1 MYNNGST
8 ITLNTSLGIKTY
20 TILIATSSYTLG
32 TPGNDLII
40 GTNEDDDIYGK
51 EGDDFIV
58 GFGGNDYLYGDYI
71 DGTPGNDTI
80 RGGDDILCGNDG
92 DDRLYGDSIYGYAG
106 NDTITGGNDILYG
119 GAGNDLLYGDVLS
132 GGAGNDTITGG
143 NDVLYGGDNDDWLTG
158 DSIYG
163 GGDDDSLTGGADIL
177 YGGAGNDLLYGDGM
191 GQDDYGNDYIVGG
204 NDTLYGGPGND
215 RLYGDGI
222 GEFGSNYGN
231 DTIVGGAD
239 TLYGGAGNDLLYGD
253 YIDGGY
259 GGYDSV
265 VGGDD
270 VINALDDVQ
279 GNDQIDGDY
288 IRNAENV
295 TLGSKDICAGD
306 PDNQQN
312 CEYSISLSITPLSV
326 GLPVTITI
334 ATNNQINITGFSVT
348 TPQQQVCNYTSLPLS
363 MSANSS
369 LSAIYPD
376 NFSAGCSTNTS
387 GIYVV
392 SVEVSVDNI
401 VARLNASFSLVAAAA
416 SVESPGG
423 GVINV
428 SISNGSFANVTVED
442 APQNITQ
449 VLQSAGLISSNE
461 VAIFPHGIISFEVV
475 AGPNVSVVSVNI
487 SYPSLPP
494 LQPGQRYVYFKLLVN
509 GSWVRVEEGG
519 GVNQFSI
526 VGNTVVLRIEDNGFL
541 DSNSTLGVVSD
552 PGGIAIVTVGVGGG
566 VIAADNISA
575 IATSRDG
582 APFNGNVW
590 LNSTV
595 VVNITFRDF
604 VNTTTFPTVNLG
616 LRIMTPDRSAVRFV
630 CTINATPAVS
640 GAFVSIYSTT
650 IFINNTMLGF
660 HNATPPGPASLADF
674 RNASCPGTVFVAPAL
689 NMSSGDI
696 IQIYVTAINGTHV
709 VFKELIFRHTPA
721 AREGVEG
728 VPDTVPSEANIDDV
742 PLTGIFN
749 VTAPDLNMLWNL
761 RDNTTIYIVF
771 GNDSLGYYLTN
782 SFTLIEVGR
791 NAGKFWNDSIKTLGV
806 LVNSTGVN
814 ATGRFFAMDK
824 ILKEGRYNISI
835 LVPRA
840 NSTPP
845 IDLAPGGVNAQQITD
860 FGAPAIKDN
869 FDVINISIVVA
880 PPSPVSMFVDRGF
893 IPATIDYN
901 ISINITIV
909 DPFVI
914 NASSQVVFGQTLNIT
929 IYNAMGGVF
938 KRNEELSATTPI
950 VISRLPSVS
959 VVILINGSA
968 AFQPPYQVQN
978 GFLRVEYLSPSG
990 VKESRDI
997 PIRVVDVSI
1006 GVNGTSSVNV
1016 TYGDYINIT
1025 VVSPAANT
1033 NTTAFDTLVVRV
1045 SGANVGFVVLN
1056 ETAPNSGVFTKLL
1069 RVGVGG
1075 DIYADPGSTIVF
1087 RYVYNASIL
1096 TPLGAAGWVSKT
1108 VTASATIQVRG
1119 GFILSPVDGSRMSPV
1134 GRFNVTIVDP
1144 SRNGN
1149 ISGVDSISYSI
1160 RLWNGSILTRTAIET
1175 GVNTGVFSDAFDKG
1189 LLGSPE
1195 DLLRGQKVEVIY
1207 VTLSGSME
1215 PAILVSTV
1223 WFVSFDGV
1231 VTLDKPYYMPG
1242 DVMAINVTDPDAA
1255 GRGFLS
1261 VRVSS
1266 SSDPIGVS
1274 VTLYELFL
1282 QPGVFIGYVTVSD
1295 NPVDFGRPGYI
1306 YARLGDR
1313 IMV

>member
-1 MYNNGST
+1 
-8 ITLNTSLGIKTY
+8 
-20 TILIATSSYTLG
+20 
-32 TPGNDLII
+32 
-40 GTNEDDDIYGK
+40 
-51 EGDDFIV
+51 
-58 GFGGNDYLYGDYI
+58 
-71 DGTPGNDTI
+71 
-80 RGGDDILCGNDG
+80 
-92 DDRLYGDSIYGYAG
+92 
-106 NDTITGGNDILYG
+106 
-119 GAGNDLLYGDVLS
+119 
-132 GGAGNDTITGG
+132 
-143 NDVLYGGDNDDWLTG
+143 
-158 DSIYG
+158 
-163 GGDDDSLTGGADIL
+163 
-177 YGGAGNDLLYGDGM
+177 
-191 GQDDYGNDYIVGG
+191 
-204 NDTLYGGPGND
+204 
-215 RLYGDGI
+215 
-222 GEFGSNYGN
+222 
-231 DTIVGGAD
+231 
-239 TLYGGAGNDLLYGD
+239 
-253 YIDGGY
+253 
-259 GGYDSV
+259 
-265 VGGDD
+265 
-270 VINALDDVQ
+270 
-279 GNDQIDGDY
+279 
-288 IRNAENV
+288 
-295 TLGSKDICAGD
+295 
-306 PDNQQN
+306 
-312 CEYSISLSITPLSV
+312 
-326 GLPVTITI
+326 
-334 ATNNQINITGFSVT
+334 
-348 TPQQQVCNYTSLPLS
+348 

-392 SVEVSVDNI
+392 SVEVGVGGI
-401 VARLNASFSLVAAAA
+401 VARLNASFSVVAAAA

-835 LVPRA
+835 LVPKT

-1223 WFVSFDGV
+1223 WFVSFDGII
-1231 VTLDKPYYMPG
+1231 TLDKPYYMPG

-1313 IMV
+1313 IMVRYTDQLPADYSVSGMPKDMAVSVNVGLILDKPISLQVSMVYADGTPVSRPAAGRLVLFLVSATNNNSVGVNATIVFKVLNANNTPLSLQAIGVSIPGGETIGLRFSYTFPAPGNYSVSVVAVKSLADQKQLSDEVVLGVSVVGGSRALEIGGASMLPGVAAGSSTPSVSPLQVGVEPVGVLDDILLKLDRVAGDLRGGVSGLNSSIAGVMSSVSDLRTRLAVLEDLRAAMAGIRADLGGVRTDIGGLLTGQRDLSGRFDALSSRLDSVSSDLRGLVGLVRDGLSSSIAGFGSRLDTLGRDLGVRVDSVSAGVGGLMAPIAIAIVLALLAFIFTLLTLLQVRRIMTTK

>member
-475 AGPNVSVVSVNI
+475 AGPN
-487 SYPSLPP
+487 
-494 LQPGQRYVYFKLLVN
+494 
-509 GSWVRVEEGG
+509 
-519 GVNQFSI
+519 
-526 VGNTVVLRIEDNGFL
+526 
-541 DSNSTLGVVSD
+541 
-552 PGGIAIVTVGVGGG
+552 
-566 VIAADNISA
+566 
-575 IATSRDG
+575 
-582 APFNGNVW
+582 
-590 LNSTV
+590 
-595 VVNITFRDF
+595 
-604 VNTTTFPTVNLG
+604 
-616 LRIMTPDRSAVRFV
+616 
-630 CTINATPAVS
+630 
-640 GAFVSIYSTT
+640 
-650 IFINNTMLGF
+650 
-660 HNATPPGPASLADF
+660 
-674 RNASCPGTVFVAPAL
+674 
-689 NMSSGDI
+689 
-696 IQIYVTAINGTHV
+696 
-709 VFKELIFRHTPA
+709 
-721 AREGVEG
+721 
-728 VPDTVPSEANIDDV
+728 
-742 PLTGIFN
+742 
-749 VTAPDLNMLWNL
+749 
-761 RDNTTIYIVF
+761 
-771 GNDSLGYYLTN
+771 
-782 SFTLIEVGR
+782 
-791 NAGKFWNDSIKTLGV
+791 
-806 LVNSTGVN
+806 
-814 ATGRFFAMDK
+814 
-824 ILKEGRYNISI
+824 
-835 LVPRA
+835 
-840 NSTPP
+840 
-845 IDLAPGGVNAQQITD
+845 
-860 FGAPAIKDN
+860 
-869 FDVINISIVVA
+869 
-880 PPSPVSMFVDRGF
+880 
-893 IPATIDYN
+893 
-901 ISINITIV
+901 
-909 DPFVI
+909 
-914 NASSQVVFGQTLNIT
+914 
-929 IYNAMGGVF
+929 
-938 KRNEELSATTPI
+938 
-950 VISRLPSVS
+950 
-959 VVILINGSA
+959 
-968 AFQPPYQVQN
+968 
-978 GFLRVEYLSPSG
+978 
-990 VKESRDI
+990 
-997 PIRVVDVSI
+997 
-1006 GVNGTSSVNV
+1006 
-1016 TYGDYINIT
+1016 
-1025 VVSPAANT
+1025 
-1033 NTTAFDTLVVRV
+1033 
-1045 SGANVGFVVLN
+1045 
-1056 ETAPNSGVFTKLL
+1056 
-1069 RVGVGG
+1069 
-1075 DIYADPGSTIVF
+1075 
-1087 RYVYNASIL
+1087 
-1096 TPLGAAGWVSKT
+1096 
-1108 VTASATIQVRG
+1108 
-1119 GFILSPVDGSRMSPV
+1119 
-1134 GRFNVTIVDP
+1134 
-1144 SRNGN
+1144 
-1149 ISGVDSISYSI
+1149 
-1160 RLWNGSILTRTAIET
+1160 
-1175 GVNTGVFSDAFDKG
+1175 
-1189 LLGSPE
+1189 
-1195 DLLRGQKVEVIY
+1195 
-1207 VTLSGSME
+1207 
-1215 PAILVSTV
+1215 
-1223 WFVSFDGV
+1223 
-1231 VTLDKPYYMPG
+1231 
-1242 DVMAINVTDPDAA
+1242 
-1255 GRGFLS
+1255 
-1261 VRVSS
+1261 
-1266 SSDPIGVS
+1266 
-1274 VTLYELFL
+1274 
-1282 QPGVFIGYVTVSD
+1282 
-1295 NPVDFGRPGYI
+1295 
-1306 YARLGDR
+1306 
-1313 IMV
+1313 